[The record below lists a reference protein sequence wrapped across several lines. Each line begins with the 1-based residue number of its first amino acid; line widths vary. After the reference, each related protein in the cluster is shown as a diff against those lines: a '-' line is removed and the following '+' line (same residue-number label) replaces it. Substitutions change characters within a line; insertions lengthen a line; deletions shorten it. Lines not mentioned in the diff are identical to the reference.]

1 MPVEWH
7 STAAYFK
14 ETTLPLGMPGFHY
27 KVGPLWDCGVGCF
40 ASAQLNV
47 MLTCIAMNWPPV
59 AVDMLWYAC
68 GCASSSSCCHT
79 SCSRWLQL
87 SWLGWWCEHALDV
100 VHVPVVLAH
109 RHCTAAGSRRTPPIG
124 WTPPIGRTHWQCS
137 RVVSAVILVPVLQV
151 ALVVAIQGSTCGCRE
166 LVAHALLAS
175 SASIACITCG
185 NCCCRLAG
193 NLGTEQAHLTHQ
205 TLIEP
210 IRRKNG
216 CFTWSKCKYVSQ
228 LLAWGDT
235 CFGELCRKITL
246 VASVVCYDGQP
257 GIAIDRLDVS
267 GGQCVHLS

>member
-1 MPVEWH
+1 MGCQGFITRSGHCGIV
-7 STAAYFK
+7 A
-14 ETTLPLGMPGFHY
+14 LG
-27 KVGPLWDCGVGCF
+27 VLLLT
-40 ASAQLNV
+40 AQLNV
-47 MLTCIAMNWPPV
+47 MLTCIATNWPPV

-175 SASIACITCG
+175 SASIACTTCG
-185 NCCCRLAG
+185 NCCCRLAWYPWHRASTLDPP
-193 NLGTEQAHLTHQ
+193 NTHRAHQ
-205 TLIEP
+205 T
-210 IRRKNG
+210 RDRV
-216 CFTWSKCKYVSQ
+216 FH
-228 LLAWGDT
+228 
-235 CFGELCRKITL
+235 L
-246 VASVVCYDGQP
+246 V
-257 GIAIDRLDVS
+257 
-267 GGQCVHLS
+267 